1 MTIWNVIYLIRC
13 SLIYII
19 NILMRFFRLSAGESR
34 IKCPTHFSDIF
45 NWIWYLK

>member
-19 NILMRFFRLSAGESR
+19 NMRILMRFFRLSADLVLNV
-34 IKCPTHFSDIF
+34 PHTFLIF
-45 NWIWYLK
+45 LN